1 LLLAL
6 LAVLALTVCALA
18 DGEGDEPDTDTVV
31 EVADQTVEIVSDPDA
46 PQDNDELFYEYML
59 RLAREQMT
67 PARPTREPTRGV
79 HEQEMGLRSGGA
91 DGSRPPANVE
101 TAGSKLTGNDLII
114 YNQLKTF
121 IQSVA
126 AGERNT
132 STIEIPMSLLSF
144 TVQGT
149 ENKYWLDN
157 EYYYL
162 DEDGNRTDEAHAK
175 VIGKYFTWTREQLGV
190 PADTPFTSGGYI
202 NSVISDAL
210 RENVFCYHPT
220 QIVDALMV
228 DLPYDF
234 YWYNKT
240 NTEAIPGGYSY
251 IMDGSLLFD
260 GENTKI
266 MLDAADASGSALANE
281 YQITFTFYVAQA
293 YAVGTYLNPDTTKL
307 AAAKTTAQNA
317 LTVVNDHASESDYD
331 KLVSYRQFICDAVEY
346 NQAAVENKD
355 TPYGDP
361 WQLIW
366 AFDNNSAT
374 NIVCEGYSKAF
385 KYLCDLSTF
394 QHDIQCYIAT
404 GNMGG
409 GTGAGGH
416 MWNVVTMDDGANYL
430 VDVTNC
436 DTGSIGAPDKL
447 FLKGVSKDVSG
458 TLTSDNG
465 TFAKNYKIIGIGIE
479 YAYDTETITVWGKNG
494 AVDGSL
500 LDVST
505 TDYTP
510 PTGPVYTPVADGNYS
525 YNYDGTTLLLDL
537 TSAKLIV
544 ACYQDG
550 KMIAVHVLTDDGSVT
565 LTGNDW
571 AVFSVDANYAPLCG
585 ALRKADV
592 TP

>member
-1 LLLAL
+1 
-6 LAVLALTVCALA
+6 
-18 DGEGDEPDTDTVV
+18 
-31 EVADQTVEIVSDPDA
+31 
-46 PQDNDELFYEYML
+46 
-59 RLAREQMT
+59 
-67 PARPTREPTRGV
+67 
-79 HEQEMGLRSGGA
+79 
-91 DGSRPPANVE
+91 
-101 TAGSKLTGNDLII
+101 
-114 YNQLKTF
+114 
-121 IQSVA
+121 
-126 AGERNT
+126 
-132 STIEIPMSLLSF
+132 
-144 TVQGT
+144 
-149 ENKYWLDN
+149 
-157 EYYYL
+157 
-162 DEDGNRTDEAHAK
+162 
-175 VIGKYFTWTREQLGV
+175 
-190 PADTPFTSGGYI
+190 
-202 NSVISDAL
+202 
-210 RENVFCYHPT
+210 
-220 QIVDALMV
+220 
-228 DLPYDF
+228 
-234 YWYNKT
+234 
-240 NTEAIPGGYSY
+240 
-251 IMDGSLLFD
+251 
-260 GENTKI
+260 
-266 MLDAADASGSALANE
+266 
-281 YQITFTFYVAQA
+281 
-293 YAVGTYLNPDTTKL
+293 VGTYLNPDTTKL